1 MKNIQ
6 TTIVQTITDSRELLK
21 KAYKDAF
28 YCEGGCTCEFVEA
41 RFAHLIASYE
51 EVVTS
56 IAWYETEIGIRL
68 NYFTQLDVN
77 CPHHDDKD
85 RRIEID
91 AGFVIEL
98 DAINEWLEDDF
109 ELEDVVDQ
117 AAFEKKYGFKYESSE
132 FDRYFAGPDRGADY
146 NQATETVFDF

>member
-41 RFAHLIASYE
+41 RFAHLIASYTEVE
-51 EVVTS
+51 ES
-56 IAWYETEIGIRL
+56 IKWYEQEINVRL
-68 NYFTQLDVN
+68 NYFTELDVN
-77 CPHHDDKD
+77 CPHHLDQDNRPVINGRLDD
-85 RRIEID
+85 
-91 AGFVIEL
+91 EL
-98 DAINEWLEDDF
+98 LAINEWLEDDF

-117 AAFEKKYGFKYESSE
+117 AAFEKKYGFEYESSE
-132 FDRYFAGPDRGADY
+132 FDRYFAGQDRGDDY
-146 NQATETVFDF
+146 NQAKETIFDF